1 MKQILALLA
10 LTSSLLIACSAMPAP
25 DIEATVQVAVAA
37 TQTAQPTTTPTP
49 LPTATPIPTMTHTPE
64 PTATPTTTLSP
75 TTVTEDV
82 RYALE
87 PTVERLWP
95 GPALGSEDIE
105 NTEEVINSS
114 EDQNAFGLNRSISNV
129 SVPTL
134 AIYLPPEAIATGS
147 AVIICPGGAF
157 ERIVIDKEGHDVARW
172 LNSIGVA
179 GVVLKYRTGAP
190 EDALLDVQRAIRIV
204 RGRAQELNIR
214 PDRIGVMGFSAGG
227 YAAAWAAVRF
237 DEGQPDAKDAL
248 DRISSRPDF
257 VSLIYPAIPENI
269 EKYVTQ
275 NTPPAFLVHADDD
288 QRVPSEHSVRF
299 YHALRNAQVRAE
311 IHIYATGGH
320 GFGLGI
326 HGGSAASWPQSF
338 SEWLSS
344 LPGFLEADLK

>member
-1 MKQILALLA
+1 MKQVLALLA
-10 LTSSLLIACSAMPAP
+10 LTSSLLIACSAMPTP

-37 TQTAQPTTTPTP
+37 TQTALPTGTPTP
-49 LPTATPIPTMTHTPE
+49 LPTDTPIPLATHTPE
-64 PTATPTTTLSP
+64 PTATPTATP
-75 TTVTEDV
+75 TTTPPPTPVTEDV

-87 PTVERLWP
+87 PTAERLWS
-95 GPALGSEDIE
+95 GPAPGSEDIE
-105 NTEEVINSS
+105 NTEEVVNTP
-114 EDQNAFGLNRSISNV
+114 EDQNEFGLNRSISNV

-134 AIYLPPEAIATGS
+134 AIYLPPEDIATGS

-157 ERIVIDKEGHDVARW
+157 QRIVIDKEGHDVARW

-190 EDALLDVQRAIRIV
+190 EDALLDVQRAIRLV
-204 RGRAQELNIR
+204 RSRAQELNIR

-288 QRVPSEHSVRF
+288 QRVPSAQSVRF
-299 YHALRNAQVRAE
+299 YQALRNAQVRAE
-311 IHIYATGGH
+311 LHVYATGGH

-326 HGGSAASWPQSF
+326 YGGPAASWPQSF
-338 SEWLSS
+338 SEWLSTS
-344 LPGFLEADLK
+344 SQGL